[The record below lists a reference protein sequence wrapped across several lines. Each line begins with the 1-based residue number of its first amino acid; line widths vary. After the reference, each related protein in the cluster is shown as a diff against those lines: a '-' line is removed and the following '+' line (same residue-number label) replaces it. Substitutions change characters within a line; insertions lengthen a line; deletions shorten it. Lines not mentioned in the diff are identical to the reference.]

1 MNIRFDSIQH
11 RLGISLFALLIL
23 VGLLLAQIS
32 VWLFDQ
38 GLRRYLQNN
47 LRDET
52 ELLVAAL
59 ARGANGIEL
68 DQQRI
73 SASYHRPFSGYYFSI
88 DLIPANS
95 TSANSN
101 LTNSTATNSTAANPA
116 STPSSTVQPMD
127 PEPITL
133 RWRSRSLWDFMLPMP
148 AKTGLQKQLADGPQ
162 EQQLL
167 VYRAQYRRYGQQINI
182 VVAQDYTP
190 ILDSFRRL
198 QWIGGGVGVG
208 ALIFLILFQRYLVAR
223 ALRPL
228 EDARVQIAQLQ
239 QGQRTELDAQVPQEL
254 QPLVKQINHL
264 LLHTEDTLM
273 RSRNALGNLGHA
285 LKTPLAVLFSLAN
298 RQELNAHPE
307 LREQLRHQLA
317 NMQERIGRELGRAR
331 LTGEALPGAY
341 FDCTREIPDLINT
354 LMQIHGGGLH
364 IAWIEQQSLRLPWD
378 REDIL
383 ELLGNVLDN
392 ACKWAKH
399 QVLLKIQQDEHH
411 FTLTVDDDG
420 PGIPVDAREQV
431 LQRGAR
437 IDELVQGHGL
447 GLGIVRDIVEHC
459 KGELELHTS
468 YLGGLQVVIRL
479 PIAAS

>member
-11 RLGISLFALLIL
+11 RLGISLFTLLIL
-23 VGLLLAQIS
+23 VGLLLAQVS

-95 TSANSN
+95 NS
-101 LTNSTATNSTAANPA
+101 TNSTATNPA
-116 STPSSTVQPMD
+116 STPPSTVQPMD
-127 PEPITL
+127 AEPIIL
-133 RWRSRSLWDFMLPMP
+133 RWRSRSLWDFMLPVP
-148 AKTGLQKQLADGPQ
+148 TKTGLQKQLADGPQ

-167 VYRAQYRRYGQQINI
+167 VYRAQYRRYGQQIDI

-208 ALIFLILFQRYLVAR
+208 ALIFLILFQRYLVTR

-254 QPLVKQINHL
+254 QPLVKQI
-264 LLHTEDTLM
+264 T
-273 RSRNALGNLGHA
+273 
-285 LKTPLAVLFSLAN
+285 
-298 RQELNAHPE
+298 
-307 LREQLRHQLA
+307 
-317 NMQERIGRELGRAR
+317 
-331 LTGEALPGAY
+331 
-341 FDCTREIPDLINT
+341 
-354 LMQIHGGGLH
+354 
-364 IAWIEQQSLRLPWD
+364 
-378 REDIL
+378 
-383 ELLGNVLDN
+383 
-392 ACKWAKH
+392 
-399 QVLLKIQQDEHH
+399 
-411 FTLTVDDDG
+411 
-420 PGIPVDAREQV
+420 
-431 LQRGAR
+431 
-437 IDELVQGHGL
+437 
-447 GLGIVRDIVEHC
+447 
-459 KGELELHTS
+459 
-468 YLGGLQVVIRL
+468 
-479 PIAAS
+479 